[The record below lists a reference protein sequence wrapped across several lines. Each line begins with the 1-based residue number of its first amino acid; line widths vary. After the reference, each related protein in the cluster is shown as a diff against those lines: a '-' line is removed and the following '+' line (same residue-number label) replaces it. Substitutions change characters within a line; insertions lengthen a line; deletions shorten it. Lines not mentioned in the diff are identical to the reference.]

1 MRDSEKFELQNRVFE
16 LKMQRLE
23 LSRRGSGRTTRHVD
37 KYIQTMYDHIGI
49 WVSIVDH
56 YDSLMANKMI
66 AEMVIKRME
75 REHTND
81 KIEWRNKGN
90 GVEIRIVSCPSEVAK
105 NEQIERLKKEIEEI
119 EAKLKKE
126 D

>member
-1 MRDSEKFELQNRVFE
+1 MRDSEKLELQNRVFE

-23 LSRRGSGRTTRHVD
+23 LSRRYSGRTTRHVD
-37 KYIQTMYDHIGI
+37 TYIQTMYDHIGT

-56 YDSLMANKMI
+56 YDSLMANKII
-66 AEMVIKRME
+66 ARMVIERME

-81 KIEWRNKGN
+81 KIEWRNKGK

-105 NEQIERLKKEIEEI
+105 NKQIERLEKEIEEM
-119 EAKLKKE
+119 EAEIDTIL
-126 D
+126 